1 MQNPK
6 EKKKKV
12 SLESGVKA
20 KNIKAKA
27 SVAIFWTHCEQ
38 LLVFLILLHYTTGA
52 F

>member
-27 SVAIFWTHCEQ
+27 SVAIF
-38 LLVFLILLHYTTGA
+38 
-52 F
+52 

>member
-6 EKKKKV
+6 EKKK

-27 SVAIFWTHCEQ
+27 SVAIF
-38 LLVFLILLHYTTGA
+38 
-52 F
+52 